1 MPGRLLLAGSLIF
14 LTWLGAAPSGQQPSP
29 GGPQA
34 VDGELLVRFRA
45 GAGSASREAALAA
58 IGGQRI
64 KRFEAVA
71 TDHVRVPRGRRAA
84 DAIAG
89 LLATGEVLSAQPNF
103 IRRIVSDPPPNDF
116 FWVNDTTYGFYGM
129 KKIQANLVWA
139 APHNNTGSSG
149 IVIADIDTG
158 VKYTHPDLAANMW
171 VNPGEIAGNGVDDD
185 ANGYVD
191 DVHGINAIT
200 GSGNPMDDNGHGTH
214 TAGTFGAVG
223 NNGVGVV
230 GVNWAVKILACKFLD
245 ASGSGS
251 DAGAIECFNYITAM
265 KNRGVNIRVSN
276 NSWGGYRDT
285 SAPFPQ
291 LLKDAIDAAG
301 NAGILN
307 VFAAGNGDVNGNG
320 VNIDLYPHDPASF
333 TSPSI
338 VSVAASRGDDGRARF
353 SNYGATAVDLAAPG
367 VDILST
373 YIDVPVQG
381 CFDCYAYLNGTS
393 MAAPHVAG
401 AAALLLAQAPAQ
413 MPISTLK
420 SLLIGNVDS
429 VNAWSERV
437 VSGGRLNVFKAAN
450 AEAFNVPPTVSITSP
465 LPGAAFQAPATVTI
479 TAATADATGTVTN
492 VEFFAGAAS
501 LGSDTSSPFEIT
513 STGMPAGSYALTAT
527 ATDSFGA
534 TTTSAPITI
543 TVTPTVPEPAVVQA
557 IALGGSR
564 LQQLQQ
570 ANGGWFFSVSQTNCG
585 LGEGVACPNLIGVTA
600 LGLLTAYERN
610 PADTTLLASAVAAG
624 QRLLAVKATVPTP
637 MPFSQ
642 DLEFLIAL
650 SHASADPQYAAA
662 AAGWFAV
669 VKQAFPDAAARVD
682 HGLATRGTLSGWD
695 MASLIRSAKAG
706 GDGDYARAAATRIF
720 EREAEWAAT
729 NPTHELLGKGSLLW
743 AVHDLGGFDAKLTEY
758 GNFLLDQQ
766 DDEGTW
772 DGGDLQATAYAVMG
786 LAAYGGA
793 GTDAAID
800 AAVAELIANQLPT
813 NGWPFSAGGANEYST
828 VDAEVLRA
836 IATLYNTPA
845 GSSVLVTPAQLS
857 TVTFSEVST
866 PGATRVIARP
876 GAAGVKAPKGMTL
889 VEGLSYEM
897 TTTAATRGPITVCV
911 AMPWA
916 ATAGEQD
923 IRLLHLEHGRFVD
936 RTIRRGRGADQTSS
950 EVCARVKT
958 LDSFAVAV
966 RK

>member
-1 MPGRLLLAGSLIF
+1 MRGRLFLFGALLTLIS
-14 LTWLGAAPSGQQPSP
+14 LGATPSGQQPSP

-34 VDGELLVRFRA
+34 VDGELLVRFREDA
-45 GAGSASREAALAA
+45 GTARRDVALAA

-64 KRFEAVA
+64 KRFEAIA

-84 DAIAG
+84 DLIAT
-89 LLATGEVLSAQPNF
+89 LLATGDVVAAQPNF
-103 IRRIVSDPPPNDF
+103 IRRIVSAPPPNDF
-116 FWVNDTTYGFYGM
+116 FWINDATYGFYGV
-129 KKIQANLVWA
+129 KKVQAHLVWA
-139 APHNNTGSSG
+139 PPHSNTGSSS
-149 IVIADIDTG
+149 IVIADIDSG

-171 VNPGEIAGNGVDDD
+171 VNPGEIAGNGIDDD

-191 DVHGINAIT
+191 DVHGINALT

-230 GVNWAVKILACKFLD
+230 GVNWNVKILACKFLN

-265 KNRGVNIRVSN
+265 KNRGVNVRVSN
-276 NSWGGYRDT
+276 NSWGGYRNP

-307 VFAAGNGDVNGNG
+307 VFAAGNDG
-320 VNIDLYPHDPASF
+320 VNIDTYPHDPASF

-338 VSVAASRGDDGRARF
+338 VSVAASRENDGRASF
-353 SNYGATAVDLAAPG
+353 SNYGATTVDLAAPG

-373 YIDVPVQG
+373 YIDVPDQG

-401 AAALLLAQAPAQ
+401 AAALLLAQSPAQ

-420 SLLIGNVDS
+420 SLLLGNVDT
-429 VNAWSERV
+429 VGAWSGKV
-437 VSGGRLNVFKAAN
+437 ASGGRLNVFKAAN
-450 AEAFNVPPTVSITSP
+450 AEAINLPPTVSITSP
-465 LPGAAFQAPATVTI
+465 LPGATFQAPATVTI

-492 VEFFAGAAS
+492 VEFFAGAVS
-501 LGSDTSSPFEIT
+501 LGSDTSSPFSIT

-570 ANGGWFFSVSQTNCG
+570 ANGGWFFAVTQTNCG

-637 MPFSQ
+637 LPFSQ

-650 SHASADPQYAAA
+650 SHAAADPQYAAA
-662 AAGWFAV
+662 AADWFNV
-669 VKQAFPDAAARVD
+669 VKLAFPDAAARVD
-682 HGLATRGTLSGWD
+682 YGLATRGTLSGWD

-720 EREAEWAAT
+720 EREAEWATT

-758 GNFLLDQQ
+758 RDFLLDQQ
-766 DDEGTW
+766 DDEDTW
-772 DGGDLQATAYAVMG
+772 GGGNLQATAYAVMG

-793 GTDAAID
+793 GTDAAIN

-889 VEGLSYEM
+889 VEGLSYDM
-897 TTTAATRGPITVCV
+897 TTSAAVRGQITVCV
-911 AMPWA
+911 ATPWA

-923 IRLLHLEHGRFVD
+923 VRLLHLEHGRWMD
-936 RTIRRGRGADQTSS
+936 RTIHRGRDADQASS

-958 LDSFAVAV
+958 LDSFAIAV